1 MLSLWGAAMEARR
14 LIDGAGFDSETA
26 MACGDAFDQAW
37 AIVVLRRS
45 NTDIT
50 ALRLRLADAILRNAK
65 RCGTDVNAL
74 VQAALSEVL
83 TRAEP

>member
-1 MLSLWGAAMEARR
+1 MEARR

-26 MACGDAFDQAW
+26 KACGEAFDQAW
-37 AIVVLRRS
+37 AVIVLRKAD
-45 NTDIT
+45 TDISK
-50 ALRLRLADAILRNAK
+50 LRVPLADAILRNAK
-65 RCGTDVNAL
+65 RCGADVNAL